1 MGRKKKTLHDYAAE
15 FSDLAVKRHVVE
27 QHESGERT
35 LVELLYCRSCGI
47 PMRVRRDRILEH
59 LASARHYRNRRLIK
73 QQWERKSSLITS
85 PSDLQPVKLDSPHR
99 LVTTSPCISITS
111 SNPHLISQHQPALP
125 LRSTG
130 ISSTSSAPPTTADDL
145 PSTSAIQPKI
155 FSSGHVKN
163 SPVSAWKTSWLMGTD
178 TSSSVAVRQSTS
190 AGPVVRGVGLALF
203 GVSAGCKT
211 LCQSLVEEGRC
222 QLLYVVEDQRW
233 EVENVFSQEQLSHIR
248 ILRSADTDIVLSDQR
263 VLGIVVCSP
272 PDEAS
277 VIIVDA
283 LRAGKGVLCEKLPSL
298 DRQIAESC
306 FNEADRFGK
315 PLVCG
320 FYKRFDPALQF
331 LYKRLHENETVGRI
345 QQISTVS
352 RMYPPSSVARI
363 KAAGGVFFHS
373 AVHDIDVVCWLLG
386 EHAPD
391 TIFTLGH
398 AFCAEMAAVN
408 DADSVSISMK
418 FQSGAVASLDISQH
432 CHKSCDQK
440 LEVHGSEGSLHMD
453 NRNPLGISDHST
465 SASLCLQAT
474 SDRYRDA
481 YRELI
486 RHYLRTL
493 IVQKCVAPE
502 SRLLIKVLQ
511 ENTFSSRNCKYSMS
525 EDFHACKRSWNRRRR
540 KED

>member
-283 LRAGKGVLCEKLPSL
+283 LRAG
-298 DRQIAESC
+298 
-306 FNEADRFGK
+306 
-315 PLVCG
+315 
-320 FYKRFDPALQF
+320 
-331 LYKRLHENETVGRI
+331 
-345 QQISTVS
+345 
-352 RMYPPSSVARI
+352 
-363 KAAGGVFFHS
+363 GVFFHS

-493 IVQKCVAPE
+493 IGKESPFFTKEQYLWTIQVAAAAE
-502 SRLLIKVLQ
+502 QSWRNGTAVDLRSEAVETSVIKTEVP
-511 ENTFSSRNCKYSMS
+511 
-525 EDFHACKRSWNRRRR
+525 
-540 KED
+540 